1 VVKHADRIQRIFP
14 GKKVLP
20 PRLQS
25 SCLLPI
31 EVTLRCVPLALSL
44 FPLVHL
50 DVPVIVSL
58 HLLDQGV
65 SGILLLRHALTR
77 EPVLPVDDVELLL
90 DHAELVLLAAVVVTA
105 LLETRFL
112 VTQDMGLVIDAL
124 LDRPDARTSA
134 SGIFQVVEF
143 CSKLHSVSVY
153 VG

>member
-1 VVKHADRIQRIFP
+1 MVKHADRIQRIIT
-14 GKKVLP
+14 GKKMLP

-25 SCLLPI
+25 GCLLPI
-31 EVTLRCVPLALSL
+31 EVTLRCVPLALPL

-90 DHAELVLLAAVVVTA
+90 DHAELVLLPTVVVTA
-105 LLETRFL
+105 LLEAGFL
-112 VTQDMGLVIDAL
+112 IAQDMGLVIDTL